1 LSLISTASAVTAAP
15 FPDNTFP
22 RYATATT
29 PTGATNI
36 DSSDNIL
43 PAYFDSA
50 SKGPYRGFR
59 NDLYVFPT
67 QSITAASSTDAT
79 VKQTLAAQSTTRT
92 FWQTT
97 IALLGTYPANPATLG
112 VSTAGAT

>member
-15 FPDNTFP
+15 FPDATFP
-22 RYATATT
+22 RYATATA

-36 DSSDNIL
+36 DASDNIL
-43 PAYFDSA
+43 PAYFDSAA

-67 QSITAASSTDAT
+67 QSISAASSTAN
-79 VKQTLAAQSTTRT
+79 VKQSLSA
-92 FWQTT
+92 
-97 IALLGTYPANPATLG
+97 
-112 VSTAGAT
+112 